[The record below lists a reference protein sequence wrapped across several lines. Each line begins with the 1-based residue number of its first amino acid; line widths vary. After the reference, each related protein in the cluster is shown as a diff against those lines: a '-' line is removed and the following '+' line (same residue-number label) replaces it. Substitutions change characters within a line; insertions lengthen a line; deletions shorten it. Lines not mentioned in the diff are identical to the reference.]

1 MPSIESVKML
11 NDHLTNTN
19 VDLDKDQPLESVA
32 SKIDDHSPLLKTE
45 QNVDEG
51 LSRSPTTISHY
62 HKRYKIS
69 EKISIGIQTE
79 EQSTKTEGEPS
90 KF

>member
-1 MPSIESVKML
+1 MSIESVKML

-19 VDLDKDQPLESVA
+19 VDLDKDQPLESVV
-32 SKIDDHSPLLKTE
+32 SKIDNHSPLLKTD
-45 QNVDEG
+45 QNVDED
-51 LSRSPTTISHY
+51 LSRSPTSHY
-62 HKRYKIS
+62 HKRYKMS

-79 EQSTKTEGEPS
+79 EQSTKTEDEPS